1 MKHVRNFENFK
12 SNRNNVVTESQQNYY
27 YKKGKACQKSIFE
40 MELISEGYST
50 EIIGAINESYSLRKI
65 DTRIVDCLFEYL
77 TTGNQGGLELLT
89 EEIGGMKLP
98 SFGDMY
104 KGVVN
109 VVDKGL
115 AIGKSAIQSFGNFLK
130 NIGNIIKNLFE
141 KIKAF
146 FQKLWEMF
154 KPNVIAACG
163 VITKAVGGGSPEKM
177 KEAVETISSDQG
189 QSEFDALFADLSA
202 VGAKFKSGNV
212 GNMSPDAEQHL
223 KDEAEDYKGVT
234 DDAEIE
240 KLMQESVERK
250 STVGKIFYSIKGF
263 ISEGGTIE
271 EMEKVFE
278 AEEAKVELK
287 EGDEV
292 TYKNKDGKDVSKKI
306 LRIEGDNV
314 VMQLKDGG
322 EFTRKMSEVKKLDR
336 EKGKSEGIGKK
347 VLHGFVGEEPEKKGI
362 FGWLVEAVGF
372 VFNPLAKLK
381 EIAIKGGTNGMLTMI
396 SSIKRG
402 IKGAFKFVV
411 MGVIAGLV
419 YHIVHGIMALTGEGH
434 GEEHKEGEEED
445 VIEGGEKKTAP
456 TKKPSIRKFLRGGE
470 PGPLNNNIQFKKMPN
485 FKKESLEFLLESG
498 TVDVNKFT
506 KYTSFFKDLPSAVA
520 PAVGGLL
527 VSALS
532 KFFPIIHT
540 ILEIILVSIGIF
552 ELVGAMC
559 KLDWVAKKGLKVC
572 KVQHDMHH
580 FLEGAVSGGGGGH

>member
-1 MKHVRNFENFK
+1 MKHVRNFESFK

-40 MELISEGYST
+40 MELISEGYSA
-50 EIIGAINESYSLRKI
+50 EIIGTINESYSLRKI

-89 EEIGGMKLP
+89 EEIGGIKLP

-104 KGVVN
+104 KGVAN
-109 VVDKGL
+109 VVDKGIS
-115 AIGKSAIQSFGNFLK
+115 IGKSAIQSFGNFLK

-177 KEAVETISSDQG
+177 KEAVETISGDQG
-189 QSEFDALFADLSA
+189 QSEFDALFEDLSA

-223 KDEAEDYKGVT
+223 KDEAEEYKGIT

-278 AEEAKVELK
+278 AEEAEAKVELK

-322 EFTRKMSEVKKLDR
+322 EFTKKMSEVK
-336 EKGKSEGIGKK
+336 KSEGIGKK
-347 VLHGFVGEEPEKKGI
+347 VLQGFVGEEPEKKGI

-396 SSIKRG
+396 SAIKRG

-419 YHIVHGIMALTGEGH
+419 YHIVHGIMALTGAGHGEGH
-434 GEEHKEGEEED
+434 GEEHKEDED
-445 VIEGGEKKTAP
+445 VIEGGEKKAAAPAAPAATAA
-456 TKKPSIRKFLRGGE
+456 KA
-470 PGPLNNNIQFKKMPN
+470 MPN
-485 FKKESLEFLLESG
+485 LKKESLEFLLESG
-498 TVDVNKFT
+498 TVDVNKVT

-540 ILEIILVSIGIF
+540 ILEIILVAIGIF

-580 FLEGAVSGGGGGH
+580 FLEGKVSGGGGH

>member
-1 MKHVRNFENFK
+1 MKHVRNFESFK
-12 SNRNNVVTESQQNYY
+12 SNRNGVVTESQQNYY

-40 MELISEGYST
+40 MELISEGYSA

-77 TTGNQGGLELLT
+77 TTGNQNGLELLT

-98 SFGDMY
+98 SIGDMY
-104 KGVVN
+104 KGVSGL
-109 VVDKGL
+109 VDKGIS
-115 AIGKSAIQSFGNFLK
+115 IGKSAIQSFGNFLK

-141 KIKAF
+141 KIKVF
-146 FQKLWEMF
+146 FKKLWEMF

-163 VITKAVGGGSPEKM
+163 IIAKSVSGGSPEKM
-177 KEAVETISSDQG
+177 KAAVDTISSDQG
-189 QSEFDALFADLSA
+189 QNEFDALFADLSA

-223 KDEAEDYKGVT
+223 KDEAEEYKGIT
-234 DDAEIE
+234 DDAEID

-292 TYKNKDGKDVSKKI
+292 TYTNKDGKEVSKKI

-322 EFTRKMSEVKKLDR
+322 EFTKKMSEVK
-336 EKGKSEGIGKK
+336 KSEGIGKK

-419 YHIVHGIMALTGEGH
+419 YHIVHGIMALAGGHGEGH
-434 GEEHKEGEEED
+434 EEHKEGHEEGEGVD
-445 VIEGGEKKTAP
+445 IEGGEEKAAAP
-456 TKKPSIRKFLRGGE
+456 AATPKINL
-470 PGPLNNNIQFKKMPN
+470 
-485 FKKESLEFLLESG
+485 KKESLEFLLESG

-506 KYTSFFKDLPSAVA
+506 KYTSFFKELPSALL
-520 PAVGGLL
+520 PTVGGLL
-527 VSALS
+527 VAALS
-532 KFFPIIHT
+532 KFFPIVHT
-540 ILEIILVSIGIF
+540 ILEIILVAIGTF

-572 KVQHDMHH
+572 KVQHDVHH